1 MPEPHCFLRYRIG
14 YGTLQHCLC
23 YAEFYVGKIPR
34 IRIGGAPL
42 ERAVV
47 LKWFYSPSR
56 RKTFVGGK
64 CALPSALLVVVV
76 VDDDDDDDDNN
87 DDYDVA

>member
-1 MPEPHCFLRYRIG
+1 
-14 YGTLQHCLC
+14 
-23 YAEFYVGKIPR
+23 
-34 IRIGGAPL
+34 
-42 ERAVV
+42 VV
-47 LKWFYSPSR
+47 LKWFYSLSR